1 MLASSGLKK
10 AYFKVVGVVR
20 TIGQKASLAML
31 LIGASLTVGCQVG
44 MEDLTKWER
53 ITNGKGRLAAYLA
66 DHERPLNLRV
76 HAAGVL
82 LRMRALTEIMGVI
95 SKAYVQDRSKL
106 VQALGHMVTE
116 YVTKDKYDEEQKM
129 VAVGLAYYLFEYAD
143 DLRGQNY
150 DTPRDKKLVES
161 VVDWSLERLK
171 LYKTT
176 PKGPRTLQQVVTAAV
191 IARPKIALPLIYNFL
206 RRPPDVERFLL
217 VNQTLTALR
226 NPKVHAVQATYLLE
240 QAKRQYPAVGP
251 ELAMAL
257 LENRNETLLRFL
269 LDTAR
274 DYRVPI
280 ETRELGLK
288 AARVMKKTAL
298 PGLYR
303 ILRTEDPKQDNIPRL
318 NALDL
323 VWDIGGTETLAAS
336 LQSLPPAGTYWPKGV
351 EFKAQVMEFCEAKL
365 KPAKENVKPILEGL
379 VDDPNWVTRVYAM
392 ECIIQLYDDSSELL
406 EPLLA
411 DEQVLLGWDE
421 HGETTIGE
429 YVKAATE
436 KTN

>member
-1 MLASSGLKK
+1 MVAVLLLGISM
-10 AYFKVVGVVR
+10 
-20 TIGQKASLAML
+20 SL
-31 LIGASLTVGCQVG
+31 GCQVG
-44 MEDLTKWER
+44 MEDLSKWER
-53 ITNGKGRLAAYLA
+53 VTNGKGRLAAYLA
-66 DHERPLNLRV
+66 DNERPLNLRV

-95 SKAYVQDRSKL
+95 NEAHVQDRTRL
-106 VQALGHMVTE
+106 VQSLGHMITE
-116 YVTKDKYDEEQKM
+116 YLTKDKYNEEQKM
-129 VAVGLAYYLFEYAD
+129 VALGLAYYLFEYAN
-143 DLRGQNY
+143 DLSGQNY
-150 DTPRDKKLVES
+150 DTPRDKKLVET
-161 VVDWSLERLK
+161 VLDWSLERLK

-176 PKGPRTLQQVVTAAV
+176 PKGPRTLQQVITGAV
-191 IARPKIALPLIYNFL
+191 MARPKIALPLVYNFL
-206 RRPPDVERFLL
+206 RSPPDVERFLI
-217 VNQTLTALR
+217 VNQTLNSLR
-226 NPKVHAVQATYLLE
+226 DPKVHSMQALYLLE
-240 QAKRQYPAVGP
+240 QAKKNYPKVDPNLG
-251 ELAMAL
+251 LAM

-288 AARVMKKTAL
+288 SARMMKKKAL

-323 VWDIGGTETLAAS
+323 VWDIGGAESLSAA
-336 LQSLPPAGTYWPKGV
+336 LQSLPPTGTYWPKGV
-351 EFKAQVMEFCEAKL
+351 EFRAQVFEFCDNKL
-365 KPAKENVKPILEGL
+365 KPAKDSVRPILESL

-392 ECIIQLYDDSSELL
+392 ECILKLYDDSTVLL
-406 EPLLA
+406 EPLLT
-411 DEQVLLGWDE
+411 DDQVLLGWDE